1 MKSSKILL
9 IIAGIIAIIAITVAV
24 TLGVQRS
31 IHHRKFIRKVPHLA
45 KLMGD
50 KKPKDLLV
58 TIKTVR
64 AIETLDLND
73 EQSARYIS
81 LSRKLETLRK
91 EHHEKRKEK
100 LEELDRL
107 VKAAASDDEL
117 QKAIKELQQLEEDF
131 RTETKGL
138 RDEINSILTP
148 DQQAR
153 LILFEKEFQ
162 REMQEFLEGQPRRKR
177 CLKGKDIESRRSQ
190 KSSIGQHGKEA
201 IV

>member
-1 MKSSKILL
+1 MKSFKILL
-9 IIAGIIAIIAITVAV
+9 IITGVIAIIAATVVV

-31 IHHRKFIRKVPHLA
+31 IHRKKFIQKTPHLA
-45 KLMGD
+45 KLLGD
-50 KKPKDLLV
+50 KKPKDLLG

-64 AIETLDLND
+64 AIEVLDLND

-100 LEELDRL
+100 LEGLDRL

-117 QKAIKELQQLEEDF
+117 QKVIKELQQLDEDF

-138 RDEINSILTP
+138 RNEINSILTP

-162 REMQEFLEGQPRRKR
+162 HEMQEFLERQPRRRR
-177 CLKGKDIESRRSQ
+177 CLKGKDIEFRKLQ
-190 KSSIGQHGKEA
+190 KSSIGQKGKE
-201 IV
+201 VTL